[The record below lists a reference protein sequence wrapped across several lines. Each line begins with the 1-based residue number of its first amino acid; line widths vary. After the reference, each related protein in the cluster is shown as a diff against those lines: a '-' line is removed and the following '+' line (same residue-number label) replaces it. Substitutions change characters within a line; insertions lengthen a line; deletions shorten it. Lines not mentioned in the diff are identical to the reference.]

1 MRCIGTVMM
10 DDVQQGHVVQ
20 EVLGNRT
27 LRRDHLLLWS
37 WIGIAAVVMFTA
49 AVPIDAQAQVWLAA
63 SLLVT
68 MLVVR
73 RLARREEERPRLK
86 QWLRVLLLFL
96 GAYLTA
102 RYFFWRALNTLTYYD
117 AASYCAAIA
126 LYAAEVYGIAIYLL
140 GMFVNAQPLW
150 REPVPLPADSGRWPS
165 VDVLIPT
172 YDEDPHLLRVTLLA
186 VTRIRYPHD
195 KLHIYLLDDGGTDE
209 KCTQA
214 NRQRAD
220 AARARRSELQA
231 LCAQLSVQYLARACN
246 EHAKAGNINFGLEH
260 STSDLLLLLDA
271 DHVPTVDIL
280 EHTVGGFID
289 DPQLFLVQTPHFFI
303 NPDPIEKNLSTYQRS
318 PSENE
323 MFYSQVQRGLD
334 FWNASFFCGS
344 AAVLRR
350 AHLIEVG
357 GFSVSSV
364 TEDADTSLTLHDR
377 GYRSA
382 YIHRPLMS
390 GLQPETFASFI
401 GQRVRWAQGM
411 AQILLLR
418 NPLRSRG
425 LRWVQRLA
433 YLNSALFW
441 FFGYARVVF
450 LLAPAA
456 YLLFGLKIY
465 DANLLEVIAF
475 ALPHVIGGFIVTDY
489 LFGRVR
495 WAFVSELYEYMQS
508 IFSMRAISKVL
519 RSPHSPTFLV
529 TPKGETLAA
538 EQVSALAWPFY
549 LLFAVTMASL
559 VMGVWRY
566 LYFPEQRDIVI
577 ITMSWECFNFAIML
591 GAIGALLERRQRRTT
606 PRVPVSLPAVLH
618 AGDLSLPCEV
628 LDISV
633 GGARLQLCGRTS
645 VPQASVLLLEV
656 KNPPPRPA
664 SRFHVTASETSAS
677 QFGVRLQP
685 QDLAEQAEWV
695 VLVHGDSE
703 RWRNMLKARDRRVGV
718 TKAAYFLL
726 KAGAMHSVRHLF
738 FLVQRPCNGASRTSR
753 PMP

>member
-1 MRCIGTVMM
+1 
-10 DDVQQGHVVQ
+10 VQ
-20 EVLGNRT
+20 EATSNRK
-27 LRRDHLLLWS
+27 LRRDHLLLWL
-37 WIGIAAVVMFTA
+37 WVAIAVVVMVTA
-49 AVPIDAQAQVWLAA
+49 AVPIDTRAQLWLAA
-63 SLLVT
+63 GLLVV
-68 MLVVR
+68 MLAVR
-73 RLARREEERPRLK
+73 RLAGHEEERPRLK
-86 QWLRVLLLFL
+86 QWLRVVLLFL

-102 RYFFWRALNTLTYYD
+102 RYFFWRTFTTLSYYD
-117 AASYCAAIA
+117 IASYCAALA
-126 LYAAEVYGIAIYLL
+126 LYAAEVYGIAIYFL

-150 REPVPLPADSGRWPS
+150 REPVPLPDDQTRWPS

-172 YDEDPHLLRVTLLA
+172 YDEDPDLLQVTLLA
-186 VTRIRYPHD
+186 ATQIRYPND
-195 KLHIYLLDDGGTDE
+195 KLRIYLLDDGSTDE
-209 KCTQA
+209 KCGDA
-214 NRQRAD
+214 DRQRA
-220 AARARRSELQA
+220 AAAHERRRRLDA
-231 LCAQLSVQYLARACN
+231 LCAQLGVRYLARARN
-246 EHAKAGNINFGLEH
+246 EYAKAGNINFGLQH
-260 STSDLLLLLDA
+260 SDGELLLLLDA

-280 EHTVGGFID
+280 EHTIGGFIA
-289 DPQLFLVQTPHFFI
+289 DPQLFLVQTPHFFV
-303 NPDPIEKNLSTYQRS
+303 NPDPIEKNLNTYQRS

-350 AHLIEVG
+350 AHLKEVG

-390 GLQPETFASFI
+390 GLQPETFASFV
-401 GQRVRWAQGM
+401 GQRMRWAQGM
-411 AQILLLR
+411 AQIMLLR

-465 DANLLEVIAF
+465 DANLPEVIAF
-475 ALPHVIGGFIVTDY
+475 ALPHVIGGFIVTDH

-508 IFSMRAISKVL
+508 IFSMRAINKVL
-519 RSPHSPTFLV
+519 WRPHSPRFVV

-549 LLFAVTMASL
+549 LLFTVTVASL
-559 VMGVWRY
+559 VMGAWRY
-566 LYFPEQRDIVI
+566 VHFPEQRDIVI

-591 GAIGALLERRQRRTT
+591 GALGALLERRQRRVT
-606 PRVPVSLPAVLH
+606 PRVPVNLPAVLRS
-618 AGDLSLPCEV
+618 ADATLPCEV
-628 LDISV
+628 RDLSV
-633 GGARLQLCGRTS
+633 GGARLCLPDRAPLPSSQ
-645 VPQASVLLLEV
+645 PLLLEV
-656 KNPPPRPA
+656 ENPPLRRI
-664 SRFHVTASETSAS
+664 SRFHVTAGEAATGS
-677 QFGVRLQP
+677 QLGVRLQP
-685 QDLAEQAEWV
+685 RDLAEQAEWV

-703 RWRNMLKARDRRVGV
+703 RWRSMLKARDRRVGV
-718 TKAAYFLL
+718 IKGAYFLL
-726 KAGAMHSVRHLF
+726 KAGAMHSVRHFF
-738 FLVQRPCNGASRTSR
+738 FLVQHPWNGAPKASR
-753 PMP
+753 PVP

>member
-1 MRCIGTVMM
+1 MRDHLR
-10 DDVQQGHVVQ
+10 DDLQQGDVVQ
-20 EVLGNRT
+20 EIAGNK
-27 LRRDHLLLWS
+27 LRRDHLLLWL
-37 WIGIAAVVMFTA
+37 WAAIAAAVMVTA
-49 AVPIDAQAQVWLAA
+49 AVPIDAQAQLWLAA
-63 SLLVT
+63 SLLVV
-68 MLVVR
+68 MLMVR
-73 RLARREEERPRLK
+73 RLATHDEGRPRLK

-102 RYFFWRALNTLTYYD
+102 RYFFWRTFSTLTYYD
-117 AASYCAAIA
+117 FASYCAALA

-150 REPVPLPADSGRWPS
+150 RESVPLPADSTRWPT
-165 VDVLIPT
+165 VDVFIPT
-172 YDEDPHLLRVTLLA
+172 YDEDPNLLQVTLLA
-186 VTRIRYPHD
+186 ATQIRYPHA
-195 KLHIYLLDDGGTDE
+195 KLRIYLLDDGGTKE
-209 KCTQA
+209 KCGQA
-214 NRQRAD
+214 DPSRAE
-220 AARARRSELQA
+220 AACARRAHLQT
-231 LCAQLSVQYLARACN
+231 LCAQLGVQYLSRARN

-260 STSDLLLLLDA
+260 STGDLLLLLDA

-280 EHTVGGFID
+280 EHTVGGFLE

-303 NPDPIEKNLSTYQRS
+303 NPDPIEKNLNTYLRS

-364 TEDADTSLTLHDR
+364 TEDADTSLILHGR

-401 GQRVRWAQGM
+401 GQRMRWAQGM

-425 LRWVQRLA
+425 LHWMQRLA

-465 DANLLEVIAF
+465 DANLMEVIAF

-508 IFSMRAISKVL
+508 IFSIRAINKVL
-519 RSPHSPTFLV
+519 WRPHSPKFLV

-549 LLFAVTMASL
+549 LLFAVTTISL
-559 VMGVWRY
+559 IVGVWRY
-566 LYFPEQRDIVI
+566 LHFPDQRDIVI

-591 GAIGALLERRQRRTT
+591 GAIGALLERRQRRAT
-606 PRVPVSLPAVLH
+606 PRVPVSLPAVLR
-618 AGDLSLPCEV
+618 ADDTALACEVVDLS
-628 LDISV
+628 I
-633 GGARLQLCGRTS
+633 GGARLRLRDHTQIPSSSSLWLELENPALRRT
-645 VPQASVLLLEV
+645 
-656 KNPPPRPA
+656 
-664 SRFHVTASETSAS
+664 SRFHVMASETLPGP
-677 QFGVRLQP
+677 QLGVRLQP
-685 QDLAEQAEWV
+685 QNLVEQAEWV

-703 RWRNMLKARDRRVGV
+703 RWRSMLKDRDHRVGV
-718 TKAAYFLL
+718 LKGAYFLL
-726 KAGAMHSVRHLF
+726 KAGATHSARHMF
-738 FLVQRPCNGASRTSR
+738 FLVQSPWNGAPRASR
-753 PMP
+753 PT

>member
-1 MRCIGTVMM
+1 M
-10 DDVQQGHVVQ
+10 Q
-20 EVLGNRT
+20 EANANRT
-27 LRRDHLLLWS
+27 LRQDPWLLWL
-37 WIGIAAVVMFTA
+37 WLAIALVVMATA
-49 AVPIDAQAQVWLAA
+49 AVPIDAQAQLWLAA
-63 SLLVT
+63 SLLVA

-73 RLARREEERPRLK
+73 RLAGREYERPRLK

-102 RYFFWRALNTLTYYD
+102 RYFFWRTFNTLTYYD
-117 AASYCAAIA
+117 VASYCAALA

-150 REPVPLPADSGRWPS
+150 REPVPLPADSTRWPS
-165 VDVLIPT
+165 VDILIPT
-172 YDEDPHLLRVTLLA
+172 YDEDPSLLRVTLLA
-186 VTRIRYPHD
+186 ATQIRYPRN
-195 KLHIYLLDDGGTDE
+195 KLRIYLLDDGATDE
-209 KCTQA
+209 KCA
-214 NRQRAD
+214 QRDRLRAE
-220 AARARRSELQA
+220 AARTRRAQLRA
-231 LCAQLSVQYLARACN
+231 LCAQLGVHYFARERN

-260 STSDLLLLLDA
+260 STGDLLLLLDA

-303 NPDPIEKNLSTYQRS
+303 NPDPIEKNLDTYLRS

-350 AHLIEVG
+350 AHLVEVG

-390 GLQPETFASFI
+390 GLQPETFSSFI

-418 NPLRSRG
+418 NPLRRPG
-425 LRWVQRLA
+425 LRWMQRIA
-433 YLNSALFW
+433 YLNSVLFW

-456 YLLFGLKIY
+456 YLLFGLRIY

-475 ALPHVIGGFIVTDY
+475 ALPHVIGGFIVTNY

-508 IFSMRAISKVL
+508 IFSMRAINKVL
-519 RSPHSPTFLV
+519 WRPRSPKFAV
-529 TPKGETLAA
+529 TPKGETLAS

-549 LLFAVTMASL
+549 VLFAVTIVSL
-559 VMGVWRY
+559 AMGIWRY
-566 LYFPEQRDIVI
+566 LNFPDQRDIVI
-577 ITMSWECFNFAIML
+577 LTMAWECFNFALIL
-591 GAIGALLERRQRRTT
+591 GAIGAVLERRQRRTT
-606 PRVPVSLPAVLH
+606 PRIPVSMPALLR
-618 AGDLSLPCEV
+618 AGDAVLPCEV
-628 LDISV
+628 LDLSV
-633 GGARLQLCGRTS
+633 GGARLRLHDRAAMPSTS
-645 VPQASVLLLEV
+645 ALLLELE
-656 KNPPPRPA
+656 NPALRRA
-664 SRFHVTASETSAS
+664 SRFHVVTSEALEA
-677 QFGVRLQP
+677 GAVVGMRLQP
-685 QDLAEQAEWV
+685 RDISEQGEWV
-695 VLVHGDSE
+695 TLVHGDSE
-703 RWRNMLKARDRRVGV
+703 RWRTMLKARNRRIGV
-718 TKAAYFLL
+718 MKGAYFLL
-726 KAGAMHSVRHLF
+726 KAGAVHGVRHLF
-738 FLVQRPCNGASRTSR
+738 FLVHSLWDVVPKVSRR
-753 PMP
+753 RVA